1 VTAWITIAGLAL
13 GTIALKGAGPLAL
26 AHRDLP
32 AAAGR
37 VVALLAPALLA
48 ALVAV
53 ETVTHGHEIV
63 IDARAAGLA
72 AAGGALALRRPA
84 IVAVIAAVVV
94 TALVRALA

>member
-1 VTAWITIAGLAL
+1 
-13 GTIALKGAGPLAL
+13 LAL

-53 ETVTHGHEIV
+53 DTVSSGHTLQV
-63 IDARAAGLA
+63 DARLAGLA

-84 IVAVIAAVVV
+84 IVAVVAAVVV
-94 TALVRALA
+94 TALVRAVA